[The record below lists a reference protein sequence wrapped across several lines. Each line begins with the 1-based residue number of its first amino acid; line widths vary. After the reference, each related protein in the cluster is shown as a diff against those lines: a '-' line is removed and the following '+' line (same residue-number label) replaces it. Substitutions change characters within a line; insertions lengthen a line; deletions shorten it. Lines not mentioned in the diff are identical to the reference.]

1 MKKFIYLFIVLLII
15 MSNGIECYA
24 DVDEDLFVSKSE
36 EVNFNINFNDK
47 TIMAKGYIFYDTCFV
62 DLRDFAEVLGYKY
75 VETNC
80 ICYDYWGEE
89 RIYFGE
95 MHKNNEIYYFIIE
108 NRKSGSYY
116 DVKFRNFY
124 AEKSVNGV
132 REDVFLSEWIAS
144 ASISVNNIPYVDI
157 CAIAYLFDDL
167 GYMTKIDMDNN
178 EVVVKRYNKAAFEQR
193 VSEKYN
199 VKAYSVCNG
208 LNETYYK
215 CIADNK
221 YEIYSG
227 LNYDDAKEKC
237 QKLLEYIWGIS
248 VSEIYLKYDSLLD
261 IYIATPKGTF
271 LNNDKSIIPPKYDNV
286 SPKLII
292 RAFDGMI
299 LYPY

>member
-1 MKKFIYLFIVLLII
+1 MKRFIYLFIVLLII

-62 DLRDFAEVLGYKY
+62 DLRDFVEVLGYKY
-75 VETNC
+75 VETNY

-95 MHKNNEIYYFIIE
+95 MYKDNEIYYFSIE

-178 EVVVKRYNKAAFEQR
+178 EAVIKRYNKADFEQR

-199 VKAYSVCNG
+199 VEAYSVCNG
-208 LNETYYK
+208 LNEMYYK
-215 CIADNK
+215 FITNSTYD
-221 YEIYSG
+221 IYSG
-227 LNYDDAKEKC
+227 LDNEDAKEKC

-248 VSEIYLKYDSLLD
+248 VSEINLKYDSSLD
-261 IYIATPKGTF
+261 IYIASSKGNF
-271 LNNDKSIIPPKYDNV
+271 SNDGKSMIPSKYDNV